1 MKRFLLILF
10 TITIS
15 RPAFSQD
22 TSSLSTSELII
33 NSSIRI
39 ECEGDTI
46 INNQK
51 VGFNSTGT
59 GFYFEFQFDSIK
71 VPVIV
76 TNYHVVANSKVGIL
90 HFTETNPDKTP
101 AYGKIVTEVVDNFSA
116 RWIKHPSEDLAI
128 LPLNPI
134 LVDIQKNKK
143 KDPFIVYFDES
154 LIPSKVFLDEVTAIE
169 DVLMV
174 GYPKGFWDSTN
185 NLPVVRK
192 GLTAT
197 PINLNYNRKPQFLL
211 DVPIYAGSSGSP
223 IILFNQGSY
232 STKKGGIIIGSR
244 LILLGINV
252 QSVNY
257 TAEGELILPLG
268 NPRIQTTTALPFN
281 IAVIIKSQ
289 ELLKFKPILQQ
300 LLKQQ
305 K

>member
-1 MKRFLLILF
+1 MRHITLLLFTLLLIKNC
-10 TITIS
+10 
-15 RPAFSQD
+15 FSQD

-39 ECEGDTI
+39 ECKGDTV
-46 INNQK
+46 INNNRM
-51 VGFNSTGT
+51 GFTSVGT
-59 GFYFEFQFDSIK
+59 GFYFEFKFDSIR

-76 TNYHVVANSKVGIL
+76 TNYHVVENSKTGIL
-90 HFTETNPDKTP
+90 RFTETNADKKP
-101 AYGKIVTEVVDNFSA
+101 AYGKIITEVIDNFSA

-134 LVDIQKNKK
+134 LTDIQMIKN
-143 KDPFIVYFDES
+143 KDPFIVYYDES
-154 LIPSKVFLDEVTAIE
+154 VMPTKSFLDEVTSIE

-197 PINLNYNRKPQFLL
+197 PINLNYNQKPEFLL
-211 DVPIYAGSSGSP
+211 DIPIFAGSSGSP

-232 STKKGGIIIGSR
+232 STRKGGIVIGGR
-244 LILLGINV
+244 LVLLGINV
-252 QSVNY
+252 QSIDYN
-257 TAEGELILPLG
+257 AEGQLILPPG
-268 NPRIQTTTALPFN
+268 NPRVQTNTQLPFN
-281 IAVIIKSQ
+281 IAVVIKSQ

-300 LLKQQ
+300 LLKQR

>member
-1 MKRFLLILF
+1 MKKLLLILF
-10 TITIS
+10 VITVFG
-15 RPAFSQD
+15 PAFSQD

-39 ECEGDTI
+39 ECQGDTT
-46 INNQK
+46 INNKK
-51 VGFNSTGT
+51 VGFTSIGT
-59 GFYFEFQFDSIK
+59 GFYFEFKFDSIR

-76 TNYHVVANSKVGIL
+76 TNYHVVENTKVGIL
-90 HFTETNPDKTP
+90 HFTETNTNKTP
-101 AYGKIVTEVVDNFSA
+101 AYGKIVTEVVNNFGA

-143 KDPFIVYFDES
+143 KDPFIVYYEES
-154 LIPSKVFLDEVTAIE
+154 LIPTKEFLDEVTSIE
-169 DVLMV
+169 DVLMI

-185 NLPVVRK
+185 NLPIVRK

-211 DVPIYAGSSGSP
+211 DIPIFAGSSGSP
-223 IILFNQGSY
+223 IILFNQGSFG
-232 STKKGGIIIGSR
+232 TKKGGVAIGSR

-252 QSVNY
+252 QSINY
-257 TAEGELILPLG
+257 TAEGELILPPG

-281 IAVIIKSQ
+281 IAVVIKSQ
-289 ELLKFKPILQQ
+289 ELLKFKSILQQ
-300 LLKQQ
+300 LLNEGK
-305 K
+305 

>member
-1 MKRFLLILF
+1 MRILIIILL
-10 TITIS
+10 TVTIS
-15 RPAFSQD
+15 RPVFSQD

-39 ECEGDTI
+39 ECQGDTI
-46 INNQK
+46 INNQR
-51 VGFNSTGT
+51 VGFKSTGT
-59 GFYFEFQFDSIK
+59 GFYFEFKFDSIR

-76 TNYHVVANSKVGIL
+76 TNYHVVANTKIGIL
-90 HFTETNPDKTP
+90 HFTETNADKTP
-101 AYGKIVTEVVDNFSA
+101 AYGKIVTEVVNNFDA

-134 LVDIQKNKK
+134 LVDIQQNKK
-143 KDPFIVYFDES
+143 KDPFIVYYDES
-154 LIPSKVFLDEVTAIE
+154 LIPTKIFFDEVTAIE

-211 DVPIYAGSSGSP
+211 DIPIFAGSSGSP
-223 IILFNQGSY
+223 IILFNQGSF
-232 STKKGGIIIGSR
+232 STKKGGVVIGSR
-244 LILLGINV
+244 LVLLGINV
-252 QSVNY
+252 QSINY
-257 TAEGELILPLG
+257 TAEGELILPPG
-268 NPRIQTTTALPFN
+268 NPRMQTTTALPFN
-281 IAVIIKSQ
+281 IAVVIKSQ

-300 LLKQQ
+300 LLNQGK
-305 K
+305 